1 MFIYLFY
8 YYICIFKPQLMACN
22 DNSPRQELINLR
34 DKEALETAD
43 ICLRIVSTLI
53 AVSGAILIL
62 SIELTVSGCSNPRSW
77 LLRTSTLLYLLCT
90 LSSLI
95 ALGILLIRRIRRVDR
110 IGAKAANLDNAT
122 QNADVI
128 DIGHSPVE
136 FYVLLVCV
144 VASFGLFASATITL
158 GLYALLSYR
167 CVCLFV

>member
-1 MFIYLFY
+1 
-8 YYICIFKPQLMACN
+8 MACN
-22 DNSPRQELINLR
+22 DNSPQQELINLR

-62 SIELTVSGCSNPRSW
+62 SIELTVSVCSNPRSW

-110 IGAKAANLDNAT
+110 IGAKAANSNNAT

-136 FYVLLVCV
+136 FYVLLACV

-167 CVCLFV
+167 CVYLFV